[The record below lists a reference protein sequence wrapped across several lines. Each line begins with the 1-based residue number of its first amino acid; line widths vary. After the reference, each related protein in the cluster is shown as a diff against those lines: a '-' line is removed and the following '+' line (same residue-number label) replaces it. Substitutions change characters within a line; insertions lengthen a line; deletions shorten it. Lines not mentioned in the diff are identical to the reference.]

1 MKYPQFFTLLLFV
14 LVPNVF
20 LESCDSQKSVSQQIS
35 VEQAATMQSK
45 PSSIPL
51 KVQASF
57 ASYKTYNESAELE
70 IAADLV
76 VVGRAK
82 TSIEDG
88 QPTAVPESEKAKRN
102 HAVNESVVIKDEQG
116 FIVDRYTITS
126 VKVHKVVKGKV
137 EDKEIKVLQPAAVV
151 KESNQPAF
159 ISTIED
165 YAPLKK
171 NVKYLLFLKEVDT
184 ATYPNLAG
192 VYSILSVNQGK
203 FNLDKGDD
211 EETRV
216 EGRNEQ
222 YQKLKVKIRKN
233 YESMVNAIP

>member
-1 MKYPQFFTLLLFV
+1 MKCQQVFTLLSLV

-20 LESCDSQKSVSQQIS
+20 LGSCDSQKSVSPQILVKQTAS
-35 VEQAATMQSK
+35 IQSE
-45 PSSIPL
+45 PVSIPL
-51 KVQASF
+51 RAQASF
-57 ASYKTYNESAELE
+57 AQYKTYNEPAELE
-70 IAADLV
+70 KAADV
-76 VVGRAK
+76 VIVGRARI
-82 TSIEDG
+82 SIEDG

-116 FIVDRYTITS
+116 FIVDRYTITP
-126 VKVHKVVKGKV
+126 VKVHKLVKGKV

-159 ISTIED
+159 ISTIEN

-211 EETRV
+211 EETKV
-216 EGRNEQ
+216 EERNEQ
-222 YQKLKVKIRKN
+222 YQKLKAKIRKN
-233 YESMVNAIP
+233 YESMVNAVP